1 MTGLSNR
8 GFYSSRKDTQ
18 RVSIR
23 LDTRRLVL
31 NFVREQALRYSLGV
45 TPSFCLNSLIRYF
58 SSSKETYRAISL
70 IDLSDDMST
79 SFTISNLTLII

>member
-45 TPSFCLNSLIRYF
+45 TPFILFEQPHQVFFIIKRNIPGNFLNRFI
-58 SSSKETYRAISL
+58 
-70 IDLSDDMST
+70 
-79 SFTISNLTLII
+79 

>member
-31 NFVREQALRYSLGV
+31 NFVREQVKYAVILISTVPVMIFFPFVQKYFMKGV
-45 TPSFCLNSLIRYF
+45 MIGAV
-58 SSSKETYRAISL
+58 KG
-70 IDLSDDMST
+70 
-79 SFTISNLTLII
+79 